1 MESIPRKRQ
10 KTPQAICGSDLK
22 QLSSNTNRRNFTLI
36 TTDVMVYSENILT
49 EEKISESGFSIHKND
64 LRCFWWK
71 LAPTSFSC
79 MYAFIPTI
87 ALTQGNQ
94 WWHTSCCIALPG
106 WTGKKH
112 FYTGC
117 SDYEIQSRFTTAQQ
131 WHKELAGKI
140 QAIARL
146 GLERTLQIISFL
158 HLHTGS
164 LSIDIWCVW
173 LKEVKMHPTLTTL
186 VTKLR

>member
-64 LRCFWWK
+64 LQCFWWK

-79 MYAFIPTI
+79 TYAFIPTI

-106 WTGKKH
+106 WTGKKAFLYWMLGLWDTEQVH
-112 FYTGC
+112 HSTAVTQGVSWEDSSHSKAWVGKDLTDYLVPASAHRISEHRHLMYLAQRGQNASHSDYTG
-117 SDYEIQSRFTTAQQ
+117 
-131 WHKELAGKI
+131 H
-140 QAIARL
+140 
-146 GLERTLQIISFL
+146 
-158 HLHTGS
+158 
-164 LSIDIWCVW
+164 
-173 LKEVKMHPTLTTL
+173 
-186 VTKLR
+186 